1 MEWLN
6 TVPLKPKDEQW
17 FDELRQMRAYMLQ
30 MAILQP
36 RDQDS
41 LKEPDEP
48 LSKYIRTFIPRP

>member
-17 FDELRQMRAYMLQ
+17 FDELRQMRA
-30 MAILQP
+30 
-36 RDQDS
+36 DQDS